1 VENSVKE
8 AKKILDE
15 TIELAKRIYGK
26 KWMRELNSIED
37 RFGGD
42 PYDVLEFL
50 RKEAESK
57 GIKIEKAQNENNVK

>member
-1 VENSVKE
+1 MENPVKE

-26 KWMRELNSIED
+26 RWMRELNSIED

-42 PYDVLEFL
+42 PYDVLDFL
-50 RKEAESK
+50 KKEAEAK
-57 GIKIEKAQNENNVK
+57 GIKIEEKQNENNAK